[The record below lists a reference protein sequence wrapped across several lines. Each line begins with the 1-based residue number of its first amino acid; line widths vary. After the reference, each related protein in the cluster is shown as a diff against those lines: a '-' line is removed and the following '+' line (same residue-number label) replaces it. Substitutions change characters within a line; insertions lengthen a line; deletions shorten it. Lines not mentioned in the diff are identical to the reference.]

1 MQLETALTSQNEH
14 RKVVAVAALTN
25 MITCTAFLGGDQL
38 IQDAKIFFQQVISW
52 IQQGRSFD
60 DGTNH
65 TVLILPPQ
73 FRMQPHWYRQYYT
86 CVLAVFEEVF

>member
-1 MQLETALTSQNEH
+1 MQLEAALTSKNEH
-14 RKVVAVAALTN
+14 RKVVVVAALTN
-25 MITCTAFLGGDQL
+25 MITYTAFLGGGQL
-38 IQDAKIFFQQVISW
+38 IQNAKIFFQQVISW

-60 DGTNH
+60 DGINH

-86 CVLAVFEEVF
+86 SVLAVFEEVF